1 MIFRKLLG
9 VVDVL
14 NMTGHF
20 LWIASD
26 SWGTK
31 KEPVSSNSLTAEG
44 AITFSPKSYQLT
56 RNLFII
62 PLDDLK
68 CAIIILI
75 SHRIH

>member
-1 MIFRKLLG
+1 M
-9 VVDVL
+9 VDTL

-20 LWIASD
+20 LWVASD

-56 RNLFII
+56 RKTLENTFEFKKKQQHFLNILFQSS
-62 PLDDLK
+62 LNTSK
-68 CAIIILI
+68 N
-75 SHRIH
+75 